1 MSFILNAL
9 RKSEQE
15 RQTLHAETVTDRI
28 VINQLQPNKSKS
40 VKFYAAL
47 IIGNVLLVSAI
58 FALQGYDLLFFFKKE
73 QQATA
78 IIPLAPKEILKPTF
92 AREKSIQAT
101 VPEQASIAEWINHQE
116 PVVKALAAQPTIKKI
131 TTLEPVEM
139 ADQHNKTKVP
149 SENNL
154 AIVNANNPDTNSYAG
169 MPVKTKI
176 PFLSD
181 LPGEFRR
188 TIPGININV
197 FVYSEHGEESF
208 VMIDMVKYKA
218 GQQLKNGMLL
228 KAILNDSLLIVYQNR
243 EFQIERP

>member
-1 MSFILNAL
+1 MTHFSSLIGQSPVIDSLIRNA
-9 RKSEQE
+9 RIIA
-15 RQTLHAETVTDRI
+15 TTDVT
-28 VINQLQPNKSKS
+28 
-40 VKFYAAL
+40 
-47 IIGNVLLVSAI
+47 VLLK
-58 FALQGYDLLFFFKKE
+58 GE
-73 QQATA
+73 TGTG
-78 IIPLAPKEILKPTF
+78 KEILAQAIQKG
-92 AREKSIQAT
+92 SIRANKAFIT
-101 VPEQASIAEWINHQE
+101 LNCAADGGTLFLDEINRIPES
-116 PVVKALAAQPTIKKI
+116 
-131 TTLEPVEM
+131 
-139 ADQHNKTKVP
+139 
-149 SENNL
+149 
-154 AIVNANNPDTNSYAG
+154 
-169 MPVKTKI
+169 TKI